1 MNIYEHKCFIT
12 PEEEKQFRR
21 MLQDLRRKK
30 KKKEQLMNIVVESLP
45 DDHTQII
52 IDEITAARKRKLQEL
67 RQINMG
73 ISLTELKAQRNED
86 RLTDLGEE
94 LIEQLVDKG
103 VADDEITLN
112 MVDER
117 MTQLQNKQ
125 QESQDSHISACDL
138 IFTDVECIL
147 DSSNTFI
154 PILIC
159 YTQGDDERIFH
170 HWGTNCVKTLI
181 NTILNWSKAN
191 KKAGR
196 PYEFT
201 IFFHNLKGFDGVFII
216 DAIYKMNLKVSEIMA
231 TGTKMLHF
239 KHKHL
244 TFKDSLC
251 FLNMPLTNFT
261 KTFRLKELKKGWFP
275 HVFKV
280 RKFGIRRSD
289 SIHSVF

>member
-1 MNIYEHKCFIT
+1 MN
-12 PEEEKQFRR
+12 
-21 MLQDLRRKK
+21 M
-30 KKKEQLMNIVVESLP
+30 VVEGLP
-45 DDHTQII
+45 DDHTQSI

-73 ISLTELKAQRNED
+73 ISLTELKAKRNED
-86 RLTDLGEE
+86 RLTDLRVEV
-94 LIEQLVDKG
+94 IEQLLDEG

-117 MTQLQNKQ
+117 MNQLQNKQ
-125 QESQDSHISACDL
+125 QESQDSHISASDL
-138 IFTDVECIL
+138 IFADVECIL

-170 HWGTNCVKTLI
+170 HWGTNCVKTFI
-181 NTILNWSKAN
+181 NTMLNWSKAN

-196 PYEFT
+196 PYDFT
-201 IFFHNLKGFDGVFII
+201 IFFHNLNGFDGVLII
-216 DAIYKMNLKVSEIMA
+216 DALYKMNLKVSEIMA

-244 TFKDSLC
+244 TVKDSLW
-251 FLNMPLTNFT
+251 LP
-261 KTFRLKELKKGWFP
+261 EYAA
-275 HVFKV
+275 
-280 RKFGIRRSD
+280 D
-289 SIHSVF
+289 